1 MDNIDHMST
10 LLDTMNDLMVRIDC
24 LPCHPKNKILL
35 YHRFVLSKLSW
46 HLTIADLSKTWI
58 VENLDNIVSNYFRKW
73 LELPIC
79 ATISSLIINKSRYG
93 ISLILPSTKFIE
105 CQTVM
110 RNALKSSPNL
120 DIKSLWAETSYGTN
134 LQYDQ
139 FQSTKEVIK
148 AIQHD
153 HEERI
158 NNTLLSQGLV
168 ISSILKLTCQKARS
182 FWSTVQQN
190 LPRNIFNLSIKYQN
204 NTLPTR
210 KNLCKWSISQSST
223 CSFCLQSETL
233 QHVVSSCKSYL
244 DEGRYTWRHNSVL
257 LFLANTFSSLKQCT
271 VYADLP
277 SFLSPCLITGDS
289 LRPDLLLLTE
299 DKILYILELTIGFET
314 NIQINSNR
322 KAAKYTS
329 LISDLSPYYS
339 KVIFIKLSMGA
350 IGIMDS
356 SCISLLSLLHELRF
370 DITIQKRIIMKAM
383 NISIRTS
390 YFIFYRRN
398 KTWNNPELLTF

>member
-1 MDNIDHMST
+1 M
-10 LLDTMNDLMVRIDC
+10 
-24 LPCHPKNKILL
+24 
-35 YHRFVLSKLSW
+35 
-46 HLTIADLSKTWI
+46 
-58 VENLDNIVSNYFRKW
+58 

-139 FQSTKEVIK
+139 FQSTKEVLK

-190 LPRNIFNLSIKYQN
+190 LPKKHIQFFNK
-204 NTLPTR
+204 
-210 KNLCKWSISQSST
+210 IS
-223 CSFCLQSETL
+223 
-233 QHVVSSCKSYL
+233 K
-244 DEGRYTWRHNSVL
+244 
-257 LFLANTFSSLKQCT
+257 
-271 VYADLP
+271 
-277 SFLSPCLITGDS
+277 
-289 LRPDLLLLTE
+289 
-299 DKILYILELTIGFET
+299 
-314 NIQINSNR
+314 
-322 KAAKYTS
+322 
-329 LISDLSPYYS
+329 
-339 KVIFIKLSMGA
+339 
-350 IGIMDS
+350 
-356 SCISLLSLLHELRF
+356 
-370 DITIQKRIIMKAM
+370 
-383 NISIRTS
+383 
-390 YFIFYRRN
+390 
-398 KTWNNPELLTF
+398 